1 MALVYLDIYVQGKKI
16 SKVNGRPLWARE
28 LLLVRRSKTIFAI
41 DVVVGVENWKLLGR
55 IR

>member
-1 MALVYLDIYVQGKKI
+1 MYRGKKI

-28 LLLVRRSKTIFAI
+28 LLFVRSKTIFAI
-41 DVVVGVENWKLLGR
+41 DMVVGVENWKLLGR